1 MPFTLWISEWN
12 VCITVKPSK
21 LAWQPWLK
29 SSTGVPFSAKH
40 CKIPHRSAE
49 NCETTRGECWAP
61 GPSWTGV
68 HLSRTGYLLRNHHLP
83 KTVPA
88 SCGCVGVEG
97 IRGIYLCR
105 LSNKP
110 PEDSV
115 GGNVEIPKSIGSPL
129 RSHSPSGFLWGMCT
143 RPSDMLWSS
152 GPGMFL
158 TCTSQHQGFDHS
170 SF

>member
-1 MPFTLWISEWN
+1 MPFTLWISEWS

-21 LAWQPWLK
+21 LAWQPCLK

-110 PEDSV
+110 PKDSV
-115 GGNVEIPKSIGSPL
+115 GGNVDTKKLWESPKKPFSFRLFVGDV
-129 RSHSPSGFLWGMCT
+129 H
-143 RPSDMLWSS
+143 MLWSS